1 MPMPC
6 LTTDL
11 GALFSADAFGETDGS
26 VEWRGVVISGAI
38 FDDEDVEMSVGD
50 GAAEIAHQAIVTA
63 PSAQF
68 ADIAEND
75 PMTVRGRPFRVRF
88 WKDDGTGVIEIYLEA
103 GD

>member
-1 MPMPC
+1 MRA
-6 LTTDL
+6 
-11 GALFSADAFGETDGS
+11 GKHHEGRAGEDQRR
-26 VEWRGVVISGAI
+26 VETLQNLVDHRT
-38 FDDEDVEMSVGD
+38 VERER
-50 GAAEIAHQAIVTA
+50 AAEIAHQAIVTA